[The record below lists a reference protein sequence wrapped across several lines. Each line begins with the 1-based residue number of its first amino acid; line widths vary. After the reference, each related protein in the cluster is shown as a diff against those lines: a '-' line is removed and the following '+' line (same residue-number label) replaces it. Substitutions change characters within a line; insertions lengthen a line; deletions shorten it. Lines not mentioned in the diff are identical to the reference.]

1 MMLLCSLS
9 FSLYVLSF
17 SWPLG
22 FAFTNN
28 KSPPLAENLT
38 DQTSL
43 FHLTLASGI
52 LFVTVCKLQSQLNNH
67 SKVTSNRCG
76 ASIPSTGKEKLH
88 GDFSLIG
95 HEIT

>member
-1 MMLLCSLS
+1 
-9 FSLYVLSF
+9 VLSV

-28 KSPPLAENLT
+28 KSPSITA
-38 DQTSL
+38 QTSL
-43 FHLTLASGI
+43 FHLTFAAVI
-52 LFVTVCKLQSQLNNH
+52 LFATVCKLRSQMNNH

-76 ASIPSTGKEKLH
+76 AGIPSTGKEKLY